1 MESMLIPM
9 MYYYKGSPNCY
20 IRLAKDPVDETFRL
34 ISDYGEVIRI
44 NGSPVIFS
52 GNALAEALIDLDEGK
67 YA

>member
-9 MYYYKGSPNCY
+9 MYYYKGSSNCY
-20 IRLAKDPVDETFRL
+20 IRLEKDPVDETFRL

-44 NGSPVIFS
+44 NGSPVILS
-52 GNALAEALIDLDEGK
+52 GHSLAEALIDLDKGK

>member
-9 MYYYKGSPNCY
+9 TYYYKGSYNCY
-20 IRLAKDPVDETFRL
+20 ICLEKDPVDETFRL

-44 NGSPVIFS
+44 NGGSVIFS
-52 GNALAEALIDLDEGK
+52 GHDLADALIDLGKGK

>member
-9 MYYYKGSPNCY
+9 TYYYKGSSNCH
-20 IRLAKDPVDETFRL
+20 IRLEKDSVDETFRL

-52 GNALAEALIDLDEGK
+52 GHGLAEALIDLDEGK

>member
-9 MYYYKGSPNCY
+9 MYYYKGSSNCY
-20 IRLAKDPVDETFRL
+20 IRLEKDPVDETFRL

-44 NGSPVIFS
+44 NGSPVILS
-52 GNALAEALIDLDEGK
+52 GHGLAEALIDLEENK

>member
-9 MYYYKGSPNCY
+9 MYYYKGSSNCY
-20 IRLAKDPVDETFRL
+20 ICLEKDPVDETFRL

-44 NGSPVIFS
+44 NGSPVILS
-52 GNALAEALIDLDEGK
+52 GHGLAEALMDLDEGK

>member
-9 MYYYKGSPNCY
+9 MYYYKGSSNCY
-20 IRLAKDPVDETFRL
+20 IRLEKDPADETFRL

-52 GNALAEALIDLDEGK
+52 GHGLAEALTDLDEGK

>member
-9 MYYYKGSPNCY
+9 MYYYKGSSNCY
-20 IRLAKDPVDETFRL
+20 ILLKKDPVDETFRL

-44 NGSPVIFS
+44 NGSPVILS
-52 GNALAEALIDLDEGK
+52 AHSLAEALIDLDKGK